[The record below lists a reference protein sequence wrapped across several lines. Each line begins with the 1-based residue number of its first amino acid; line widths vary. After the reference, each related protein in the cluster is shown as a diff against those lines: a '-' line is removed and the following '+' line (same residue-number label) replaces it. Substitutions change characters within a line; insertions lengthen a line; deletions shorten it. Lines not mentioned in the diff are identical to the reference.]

1 MKIRYHRETRHFL
14 SIDNIHFEIPYN
26 APIVERTIV
35 EKTPTGY
42 VLGLLYND
50 TDYNP
55 TQMFTDED
63 GNGKILSFH
72 RHAGAAMHE
81 EACRAMG
88 RYANEE
94 DPDDRIPAA
103 PIFRLLSCYSHSG
116 EQWGLIGEVHQDQWD
131 TARIAGVWVP
141 DKCAEENIEML
152 TKGMSEDERKLR
164 IDEYVRSIIS
174 TFNSY
179 LSGDVYGIS
188 ICTYEIADN
197 TKLPIETQLTNE
209 EACWNFVGAKY
220 ALEEMRT
227 LVNNAVKNVS

>member
-26 APIVERTIV
+26 APIVERTIA

-81 EACRAMG
+81 EASRAMG

-103 PIFRLLSCYSHSG
+103 PIFRLLSCHSHSG

-152 TKGMSEDERKLR
+152 TKGMTKE
-164 IDEYVRSIIS
+164 
-174 TFNSY
+174 SY
-179 LSGDVYGIS
+179 ELM
-188 ICTYEIADN
+188 N
-197 TKLPIETQLTNE
+197 TCEVSCLLLTI
-209 EACWNFVGAKY
+209 
-220 ALEEMRT
+220 T
-227 LVNNAVKNVS
+227 LVEMCMVSLYVPTR